1 MGPLQCVARE
11 RALEARG
18 YSLGED
24 TTKKP
29 RGGTRAGT
37 HGEDLRV
44 VQQLGLRLLYAV
56 NTHVHADHVT
66 GSGCLKTAIPEC
78 RSVLSEASG
87 GQADI
92 HVKEGQALKFGRF
105 ALSVRSTPGHTNG
118 CVTLVLNDLSLAFTG
133 DTLLIRGCGRT
144 DFQQGSS
151 ETLYQ
156 SVHRKIFTLPDHCLL
171 YPAHDYTGQTVSSVG
186 EERKFNPRLTKT
198 LSEFVEIMNNLA
210 LPYPKQI
217 DRAVP
222 ANLLC
227 GLQDISSSSH

>member
-1 MGPLQCVARE
+1 QLFEKESCT
-11 RALEARG
+11 
-18 YSLGED
+18 YSYLLADD
-24 TTKKP
+24 TTKEAVIIDP
-29 RGGTRAGT
+29 VLETTER
-37 HGEDLRV
+37 DLRV
-44 VQQLGLRLLYAV
+44 IQQLGLRLLYAV

-105 ALSVRSTPGHTNG
+105 ALSVRSTPGHTDG

-144 DFQQGSS
+144 DFQQ
-151 ETLYQ
+151 
-156 SVHRKIFTLPDHCLL
+156 
-171 YPAHDYTGQTVSSVG
+171 GQTVSSVG

-217 DRAVP
+217 GEEERP
-222 ANLLC
+222 AERL
-227 GLQDISSSSH
+227 

>member
-1 MGPLQCVARE
+1 MHPQGLIFRQLFEKQSCT
-11 RALEARG
+11 
-18 YSLGED
+18 YSYLLADD
-24 TTKKP
+24 TTKEALIIDP
-29 RGGTRAGT
+29 VLETTER
-37 HGEDLRV
+37 DLRV
-44 VQQLGLRLLYAV
+44 IQQLGLRLLYAV

-105 ALSVRSTPGHTNG
+105 ALSVRSTPGHTDG

-217 DRAVP
+217 GEQERP
-222 ANLLC
+222 ADQL
-227 GLQDISSSSH
+227 